1 MEKMYLI
8 LAESGSKSGMSTL
21 YFVIAALVLIIAGYF
36 LLRKKK
42 K

>member
-8 LAESGSKSGMSTL
+8 LAESGGKPATA
-21 YFVIAALVLIIAGYF
+21 ILIIATAIAIVAITGYF

-42 K
+42 

>member
-8 LAESGSKSGMSTL
+8 LAESGSKPATA
-21 YFVIAALVLIIAGYF
+21 ILIIAIAIAIVAISGYF

-42 K
+42 